1 MCPDTQFWWNWWISA
16 AVAFGTIA
24 AVFVALCGKAIRS
37 KLFPPRLALR
47 LDKPEGEKGQVR
59 RTWFEQGE
67 LKEQSEDVRYYH
79 LRVSNKRRW
88 SPANMVQVFL
98 IRTEEPG
105 PDGELQIKW
114 IGDVPMRW
122 RDQEIFPLART
133 IGPSADCDLCCVGK
147 GKWLELLPLIAHY
160 SLEVKRHQKSLI
172 VLSLQV
178 RANEADSAILRVQ
191 ISWDGGWDD
200 GIQEMKK
207 HLIVKVIDKQEA

>member
-24 AVFVALCGKAIRS
+24 AVFVALFGQAIRS
-37 KLFPPRLALR
+37 KIFPPRLALS
-47 LDKPEGEKGQVR
+47 LAEPEGEKGKVR
-59 RTWFEQGE
+59 RTEVGQGE
-67 LKEQSEDVRYYH
+67 QFEDVRYYH
-79 LRVSNKRRW
+79 LRVSNERRL

-105 PDGELQIKW
+105 LDGKLQIKW

-147 GKWLELLPLIAHY
+147 GKWLELLPLVAKY

-178 RANEADSAILRVQ
+178 RSNEADTAILRVQ

-200 GIQEMKK
+200 DDQRMKN
-207 HLIVKVIDKQEA
+207 HLKVEVIGKQKA